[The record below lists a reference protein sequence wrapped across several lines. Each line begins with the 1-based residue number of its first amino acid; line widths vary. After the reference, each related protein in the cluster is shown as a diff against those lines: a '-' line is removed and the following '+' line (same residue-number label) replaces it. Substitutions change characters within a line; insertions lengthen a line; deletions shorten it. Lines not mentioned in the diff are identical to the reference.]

1 MAQSGFSVQI
11 SNSRFNLLNIL
22 KARGF
27 DTEKYAG
34 ASVAEVHAMYQ
45 HDQLDMLIENS
56 ESGRKAYVKYHL
68 GKTLRPNN
76 VYDFTTDLFEDEK
89 ILSVDDD
96 LIVIARA
103 DANDTL
109 QKTLKLMWNERKHF
123 VTVFG
128 LEALQF
134 NPLEHV
140 LVPPHRVLSEAEASK
155 IRQKY
160 NIMDDS
166 QLPDIS
172 RFSPIAAA
180 IGIRPGQLCEILRP
194 SKTAVTAPFY
204 RICSA

>member
-22 KARGF
+22 KGRGF
-27 DTEKYAG
+27 DVTKYAG
-34 ASVAEVHAMYQ
+34 ASVAEVHAMFQ
-45 HDQLDMLIENS
+45 NDQLDMLLENP
-56 ESGRKAYVKYHL
+56 EEGKKVYVKYHL

-76 VYDFTTDLFEDEK
+76 IYDFTTDLFEDEK
-89 ILSVDDD
+89 ILTATDD
-96 LIVIARA
+96 LVVIARA

-109 QKTLKLMWNERKHF
+109 QKTLKLMWNDRRYF

-128 LEALQF
+128 LESLQF

-140 LVPPHRVLSEAEASK
+140 LVPPHRVLDDSEASSVK
-155 IRQKY
+155 RKY

-172 RFSPIAAA
+172 RFSPVAAA

>member
-1 MAQSGFSVQI
+1 MTQSGFSVQI
-11 SNSRFNLLNIL
+11 CNSRSNLLDIL
-22 KARGF
+22 RDRGF
-27 DTEKYAG
+27 DIEKYVG
-34 ASVAEVHAMYQ
+34 SSIAEVHAMFQ
-45 HDQLDMLIENS
+45 HDQLDMLLEN
-56 ESGRKAYVKYHL
+56 KDTKKKVYVKYHL

-76 VYDFTTDLFEDEK
+76 IYDFTTDLFEDEK
-89 ILSVDDD
+89 ILSLNDD

-109 QKTLKLMWNERKHF
+109 QKTLKNIWTDRKYF

-140 LVPPHRVLSEAEASK
+140 LVPPHKVMGEDEAFK
-155 IRQKY
+155 IKQKY

-166 QLPDIS
+166 QIPDIS